1 MRLRRRKPRL
11 PQFNGRMFHL
21 GATMKMVGLV
31 LAGLVLLSL
40 SGCEAPPRFD
50 ICKYRGNSS
59 SENFCVVSYVYLMA
73 HPEQFE
79 GRDVEFRA
87 WARVA
92 SDATLFFPT
101 REAMDDGE
109 SVSSMVAYGEAVA
122 SDLIEREGVA
132 RVLVRGRFYLSEGK
146 VHPLDAERLGVI
158 QNAVILP

>member
-1 MRLRRRKPRL
+1 M
-11 PQFNGRMFHL
+11 
-21 GATMKMVGLV
+21 MKSGGLV
-31 LAGLVLLSL
+31 LAVLVLLAL

-50 ICKYRGNSS
+50 ICKYRGNSH

-101 REAMDDGE
+101 KEAMDDAE
-109 SVSSMVAYGEAVA
+109 SVSSMVVHGEAMA
-122 SDLIEREGVA
+122 PDLLQRARVA
-132 RVLVRGRFYLSEGK
+132 RVLVRGRFHLPDGE

-158 QNAVILP
+158 QNAAILP

>member
-1 MRLRRRKPRL
+1 M
-11 PQFNGRMFHL
+11 
-21 GATMKMVGLV
+21 V

-59 SENFCVVSYVYLMA
+59 SEHFCAVSYVYLMA

-87 WARVA
+87 WVRVA

-101 REAMDDGE
+101 KEAMDDGE
-109 SVSSMVAYGEAVA
+109 SVSSVVVYGEAMA
-122 SDLIEREGVA
+122 PDLLQRARVA
-132 RVLVRGRFYLSEGK
+132 RVLVRGRFYLSEGT

>member
-1 MRLRRRKPRL
+1 
-11 PQFNGRMFHL
+11 
-21 GATMKMVGLV
+21 MVGLV
-31 LAGLVLLSL
+31 LAVLVLLSL

-59 SENFCVVSYVYLMA
+59 SEHFCAVSYVYLMA

-92 SDATLFFPT
+92 SDATLFFST
-101 REAMDDGE
+101 REAMEDGE
-109 SVSSMVAYGEAVA
+109 SVSSVVVYGEAMA
-122 SDLIEREGVA
+122 PDLLQRARVA
-132 RVLVRGRFYLSEGK
+132 RVLVRGRFYLSEGE

-158 QNAVILP
+158 QNAVILL